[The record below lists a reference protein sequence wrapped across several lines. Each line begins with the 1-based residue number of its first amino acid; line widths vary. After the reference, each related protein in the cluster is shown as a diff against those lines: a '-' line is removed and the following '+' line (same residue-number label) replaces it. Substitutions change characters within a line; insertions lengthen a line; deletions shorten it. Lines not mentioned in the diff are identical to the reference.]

1 MRCWD
6 LKNIIYIGER
16 IMEKKRYEILVAGC
30 QLAII
35 TDEREEFVNSVVEN
49 LDREIREI
57 TAATKR
63 SSNLDAAILC
73 AIQYYSD
80 KVKAEKRARNL
91 EAQISLYD
99 ANMRRFREENLA
111 LRKKLESAGIK
122 TDDPED
128 PAHAVDTAAAP
139 AGRKPITKIEK
150 TKKIETKAEPKA
162 APVKEAPAKTESK
175 AEQIPLEGAEKDKA
189 RIERLRTID
198 ELLGRG
204 NKKQ

>member
-6 LKNIIYIGER
+6 LKKFYLHRRENHGK
-16 IMEKKRYEILVAGC
+16 EKVRDHCAGC

-80 KVKAEKRARNL
+80 KVKSEKRARNL

-99 ANMRRFREENLA
+99 TNMRRFRKENLA
-111 LRKKLESAGIK
+111 LRKKLEENGIK
-122 TDDPED
+122 IDDPED
-128 PAHAVDTAAAP
+128 PARAGDPAAAP
-139 AGRKPITKIEK
+139 AGRKPIGKIEK
-150 TKKIETKAEPKA
+150 TKKIEPKEEPKA
-162 APVKEAPAKTESK
+162 APVKETPAKAENK
-175 AEQIPLEGAEKDKA
+175 AEQLPLDGAEKDKA

>member
-1 MRCWD
+1 MRCSKS
-6 LKNIIYIGER
+6 KNIIYIGEK

-35 TDEREEFVNSVVEN
+35 TDEREEFVNSVVET

-111 LRKKLESAGIK
+111 LRKKLEEAGIK
-122 TDDPED
+122 LEAPEE
-128 PAHAVDTAAAP
+128 AVVAEPAP
-139 AGRKPITKIEK
+139 AAKKPAAKAEK
-150 TKKIETKAEPKA
+150 AKKAEPKA
-162 APVKEAPAKTESK
+162 QPAKEEK
-175 AEQIPLEGAEKDKA
+175 KPEQIPLEGAEKDRA
-189 RIERLRTID
+189 RVERLRTIE

-204 NKKQ
+204 NKK

>member
-1 MRCWD
+1 
-6 LKNIIYIGER
+6 
-16 IMEKKRYEILVAGC
+16 MEKKRYEILVAGC

-35 TDEREEFVNSVVEN
+35 TDEREEFVNSIVETI
-49 LDREIREI
+49 DREIREV

-99 ANMRRFREENLA
+99 ANLRRFRKENIA
-111 LRKKLESAGIK
+111 LREKLEEAGIK
-122 TDDPED
+122 LEE
-128 PAHAVDTAAAP
+128 PAAEEVPAVEAEEVKA
-139 AGRKPITKIEK
+139 R
-150 TKKIETKAEPKA
+150 TKK
-162 APVKEAPAKTESK
+162 APAKAEK
-175 AEQIPLEGAEKDKA
+175 AVKSEKTAPAKPEQIPLEGAEKDEA
-189 RIERLRTID
+189 RAARLRTIE

-204 NKKQ
+204 SKK

>member
-1 MRCWD
+1 MRCWN

-35 TDEREEFVNSVVEN
+35 TDEREEFVNSVVET

-111 LRKKLESAGIK
+111 LRKKLEEAGIK
-122 TDDPED
+122 LEAQEVP
-128 PAHAVDTAAAP
+128 VAAEPAP
-139 AGRKPITKIEK
+139 AAKKPAAKAEK
-150 TKKIETKAEPKA
+150 AKKAEPKA
-162 APVKEAPAKTESK
+162 EPAKEEK
-175 AEQIPLEGAEKDKA
+175 KPEQIPLEGAEKDRA
-189 RIERLRTID
+189 RVERLRTIE

-204 NKKQ
+204 NKK

>member
-1 MRCWD
+1 
-6 LKNIIYIGER
+6 
-16 IMEKKRYEILVAGC
+16 MEKKRYEILVAGC

-35 TDEREEFVNSVVEN
+35 TDEREEFVNSTVETI
-49 LDREIREI
+49 DREIREI

-99 ANMRRFREENLA
+99 ANLRRFREENIA
-111 LRKKLESAGIK
+111 LREKLEAYGEK
-122 TDDPED
+122 TEA
-128 PAHAVDTAAAP
+128 PAEEAAP
-139 AGRKPITKIEK
+139 AKPAKKEEK
-150 TKKIETKAEPKA
+150 QSAKAADAKAAEKKEEPKT
-162 APVKEAPAKTESK
+162 EAP
-175 AEQIPLEGAEKDKA
+175 EQIPLEGAAKDDA
-189 RIERLRTID
+189 RAARLRAIE

-204 NKKQ
+204 KK

>member
-1 MRCWD
+1 
-6 LKNIIYIGER
+6 
-16 IMEKKRYEILVAGC
+16 MEKKRYEILVAGC

-35 TDEREEFVNSVVEN
+35 TDEREEFVNSVVET

-111 LRKKLESAGIK
+111 LRKKLEEAGIK
-122 TDDPED
+122 LEAPEV
-128 PAHAVDTAAAP
+128 PVAAEPAP
-139 AGRKPITKIEK
+139 AAKKPAAKAEK
-150 TKKIETKAEPKA
+150 AKKAEPKA
-162 APVKEAPAKTESK
+162 EPAKAEKK

-189 RIERLRTID
+189 RVERLRTIE

-204 NKKQ
+204 NKK

>member
-1 MRCWD
+1 
-6 LKNIIYIGER
+6 
-16 IMEKKRYEILVAGC
+16 MEKKRYEILVAGC

-35 TDEREEFVNSVVEN
+35 TDEREEFVNSIVETI
-49 LDREIREI
+49 DQDIREI

-99 ANMRRFREENLA
+99 ANMRRFREENLS
-111 LRKKLESAGIK
+111 LREKLEANGIK
-122 TDDPED
+122 TDDPKD
-128 PAHAVDTAAAP
+128 PAHAEDTSRAP
-139 AGRKPITKIEK
+139 APKKPLGKVEK
-150 TKKIETKAEPKA
+150 AKKPEVKEEKA
-162 APVKEAPAKTESK
+162 AEEKP
-175 AEQIPLEGAEKDKA
+175 EQMPLEGAEKDEA
-189 RIERLRTID
+189 RAARLRTIE

-204 NKKQ
+204 NGGKGKKKTEE